1 MCATCGCSGIGTGTT
16 AGTGLQEPDGEH
28 EHLHLHDHR
37 HAHGDH
43 DHAHEHPH
51 VHGHDQGDHDH
62 DHEHPHVHGH
72 DLHDHLHGYHHSH
85 DHGHGHLHATHGHD
99 HAHEHPP
106 VHGHAD
112 DAMHAHDHLH
122 DHHHAHD
129 HGHGHAH
136 DHDHHDAPA
145 RTDADP
151 ATFRTLQ
158 LEQEILGKNRLLA
171 ERNRGWLQGR
181 EIFAVNLMSSPG
193 SGKTTLL
200 ERSIR
205 DLGKEMAV
213 SVIEGDQETRID
225 AERIRGTG
233 ARVVQIN
240 TGTGCHLDARMLEE
254 ALRELSPP
262 IGSLLFVENVGN
274 LVCPALF
281 DLGEGARV
289 VIASTTEGED
299 KPLKYP
305 HMFRA
310 AHVVLLNKMDLL
322 PHVSFDVERFLAHLR
337 QVNPGARVF
346 PVSATQGD
354 GLLDWYR
361 WIAARGSRPSAA
373 S

>member
-1 MCATCGCSGIGTGTT
+1 MCATCGCSGTIGTDTT
-16 AGTGLQEPDGEH
+16 AGTGSRDPDGEH
-28 EHLHLHDHR
+28 EHLHLHASGHDHT
-37 HAHGDH
+37 HEHGEH

-51 VHGHDQGDHDH
+51 VHGHDHDAM
-62 DHEHPHVHGH
+62 HG
-72 DLHDHLHGYHHSH
+72 HDHLHGYHHSH
-85 DHGHGHLHATHGHD
+85 DHGHGHLHA
-99 HAHEHPP
+99 
-106 VHGHAD
+106 
-112 DAMHAHDHLH
+112 
-122 DHHHAHD
+122 
-129 HGHGHAH
+129 H
-136 DHDHHDAPA
+136 DHDHPDARA

-151 ATFRTLQ
+151 VTFRTLQ

-213 SVIEGDQETRID
+213 SVIEGDQETRLD

-240 TGTGCHLDARMLEE
+240 TGTGCHLDARMLEG

-310 AHVVLLNKMDLL
+310 AHVVLLNKVDLL
-322 PHVSFDVERFLAHLR
+322 PHLSFDVERFLAHLR
-337 QVNPGARVF
+337 EVNPGAKVF

-361 WIAARGSRPSAA
+361 WIAARGSGVHAA

>member
-1 MCATCGCSGIGTGTT
+1 MCATCGCSGTIGTETT
-16 AGTGLQEPDGEH
+16 EGTGFEDPDGERGH
-28 EHLHLHDHR
+28 VHLHASGHDHT

-43 DHAHEHPH
+43 
-51 VHGHDQGDHDH
+51 VHGHDHDATH
-62 DHEHPHVHGH
+62 A
-72 DLHDHLHGYHHSH
+72 HDHLHGYHHSH
-85 DHGHGHLHATHGHD
+85 DHGHGHLHAAHGHD
-99 HAHEHPP
+99 HAHEHPH

-112 DAMHAHDHLH
+112 DAMHAHDNLH
-122 DHHHAHD
+122 DYHHAHD

-136 DHDHHDAPA
+136 DHPDARA

-151 ATFRTLQ
+151 VTARTLQ

-213 SVIEGDQETRID
+213 SVIEGDQETRLD
-225 AERIRGTG
+225 AERIRGAG

-240 TGTGCHLDARMLEE
+240 TGTGCHLDARMLEN

-281 DLGEGARV
+281 DLGEAARV

-299 KPLKYP
+299 KPLKYS

-310 AHVVLLNKMDLL
+310 AHLVLLNKVDLL
-322 PHVSFDVERFLAHLR
+322 PHLTFDVERFLAHLR

-361 WIAARGSRPSAA
+361 WIAARGSRVDAA
-373 S
+373 I